1 MRSGLSGWCTDGLR
15 YSSNRAPS
23 ELITALLVAGVDV
36 SATDRWGSTALHV
49 AASKAPP
56 APAAV
61 VAALLEAGTDASAT
75 QKYGKTAADL
85 AELRGHSAL
94 ASYIVGAQSWTALHF
109 AAHARDADA
118 LRECLSSGAR
128 PDAAVESPHADMR
141 TALSIAGSDAYPTAR
156 PVDEECLALLQ
167 PALVKGVAPGGG
179 SGGGGGGSSG
189 DSGGGSGGGGGVGGG
204 GGGNAA

>member
-1 MRSGLSGWCTDGLR
+1 MRATDQRGRTALHWAV
-15 YSSNRAPS
+15 SNRAPA
-23 ELITALLVAGVDV
+23 EVITALLEAGVDV
-36 SATDRWGSTALHV
+36 SATDQGGWTALHR
-49 AASKAPP
+49 AAVNG

-61 VAALLEAGTDASAT
+61 VAALLKAGADASAT
-75 QKYGKTAADL
+75 DEDGKTAADL
-85 AELRGHSAL
+85 AEQRGHSAL

-109 AAHARDADA
+109 AADARDADA

-179 SGGGGGGSSG
+179 SGGGGGGGSSG
-189 DSGGGSGGGGGVGGG
+189 DSGGGSGGGGGGGG